1 VTRKPASADAGFFV
15 RAWDVLLPPPPPGQ
29 RHGRGFK
36 NNPHDQEFFMCSI
49 FGIFGL
55 QPGDDLQAL
64 RRQALDCSQ
73 RQRHRGPDWSG
84 VYVDDG
90 AILVHERLAIVDPAG
105 GSQPL
110 LSADGHL
117 ALAVNG
123 EIYNHR
129 ELKQQLTQPYAF
141 QTGSDCEVINA
152 LYREDAPAAL
162 LNRLNGIFAFALWDK
177 ATGRVLIARDPMG
190 VCPLYWGHDQQ
201 GRLRVASEMKSLADS
216 CADVAQF
223 PPGHYY
229 DSVSGELLQYYR
241 KPWRDYAAVQGVQVS
256 KQELREAFE
265 RAVHR
270 QLMTDVPYGVLLSG
284 GLDSSLVA
292 AVAARFARKRIEDND
307 EAEAWWPRLH
317 SFAIGLKGSPDL
329 AAAAIAAESLGTVHH
344 GFEYTFEEGLD
355 ALPEVIRHIETYD
368 VTTIRASTP
377 MFLLARRIK
386 AMGVK
391 MVLSGEGSDE
401 IFGGYLYFHKAP
413 NAREF
418 HEELIRKLD
427 ALYNY
432 DCLRANKS
440 MMAWGV
446 EPRVPFLD
454 VEFLDVAMR
463 MDAQY
468 KMIDKTSGGATRMEK
483 GVLREAFEGYLPDS
497 ILWRQKEQFS
507 DGVGYG
513 WIDGLKAHAEAQVSD
528 RELAAADKRFPVN
541 PPQTKEAYYYRTLF
555 ERVFPTPAAAET
567 VPGGKSIACSSPAA
581 IAWDASF
588 ANAAD
593 PSGRAVAGV
602 HAQALGA

>member
-1 VTRKPASADAGFFV
+1 
-15 RAWDVLLPPPPPGQ
+15 
-29 RHGRGFK
+29 
-36 NNPHDQEFFMCSI
+36 MCSI
-49 FGIFGL
+49 LGIFGL
-55 QPGDDLQAL
+55 QPGDDAQAL
-64 RRQALDCSQ
+64 RRRALELSQ

-84 VYVDDG
+84 VHLDDDV
-90 AILVHERLAIVDPAG
+90 ILVHERLAIVDPAG

-110 LSADGHL
+110 HSADGEL

-129 ELKQQLTQPYAF
+129 ELEQQLRQPYAF
-141 QTGSDCEVINA
+141 QTASDCEVISA
-152 LYREDAPAAL
+152 LYRERDDTAAW
-162 LNRLNGIFAFALWDK
+162 LNELNGIFAFALWD
-177 ATGRVLIARDPMG
+177 AGRKRYLIARDPIG
-190 VCPLYWGHDQQ
+190 VCPLYWGHDRD
-201 GRLRVASEMKSLADS
+201 GRLCVASEMKALCDV

-229 DSVSGELLQYYR
+229 DSASGELVRYYI
-241 KPWRDYAAVQGVQVS
+241 KAWRDYDATQGVAVDR
-256 KQELREAFE
+256 QELREAFE

-270 QLMTDVPYGVLLSG
+270 QMMSDVPYGVLLSG

-292 AVAARFARKRIEDND
+292 AVAARYARRRIEDD
-307 EAEAWWPRLH
+307 DASEAWWPRLH
-317 SFAIGLKGSPDL
+317 SFAIGLDGSPDL
-329 AAAAIAAESLGTVHH
+329 AAAEIAAKALGTVHH
-344 GFEYTFEEGLD
+344 GFTYAFEEGLD

-418 HEELIRKLD
+418 HEETVRKID
-427 ALYNY
+427 ALHNY

-454 VEFLDVAMR
+454 VEFMDVAMR
-463 MDAQY
+463 MDARH
-468 KMIDKTSGGATRMEK
+468 KMAGIGPDGVRRIEK
-483 GVLREAFEGYLPDS
+483 SILREAFDGYLPES

-513 WIDGLKAHAEAQVSD
+513 WIDGLKAHAQAQVSD
-528 RELAAADKRFPVN
+528 RVFAAAASRFPVN
-541 PPQTKEAYYYRTLF
+541 PPQTKEAYLYRHIF
-555 ERVFPTPAAAET
+555 EQFFPSAACAET

-581 IAWDASF
+581 IAWDAAF
-588 ANAAD
+588 ATMAD

-602 HAQALGA
+602 HQAALG

>member
-1 VTRKPASADAGFFV
+1 
-15 RAWDVLLPPPPPGQ
+15 
-29 RHGRGFK
+29 
-36 NNPHDQEFFMCSI
+36 MCSI
-49 FGIFGL
+49 LGVFDLRPGADL
-55 QPGDDLQAL
+55 QPLRPLAL
-64 RRQALDCSQ
+64 SLSA

-84 VYVDDG
+84 VHVD
-90 AILVHERLAIVDPAG
+90 ANALLVHERLAIVDPAG
-105 GSQPL
+105 GAQPIH
-110 LSADGHL
+110 SADGAL

-129 ELKQQLTQPYAF
+129 ELERRLAKPYAF

-152 LYREDAPAAL
+152 LYRDGEAPETWL
-162 LNRLNGIFAFALWDK
+162 GRLNGIFAFALWDADAK
-177 ATGRVLIARDPMG
+177 RVLIARDHMG
-190 VCPLYWGHDQQ
+190 ICPLYWGHDAD
-201 GRLRVASEMKSLADS
+201 GRLWVASEMKSLVRVCD
-216 CADVAQF
+216 DVAAF
-223 PPGHYY
+223 PPGHVY
-229 DSVSGELLQYYR
+229 DSTTGELIHWYKR
-241 KPWRDYAAVQGVQVS
+241 AWRDYDAVQGVAAD
-256 KQELREAFE
+256 KAELREAFE

-270 QLMTDVPYGVLLSG
+270 QMMSDVPYGVLLSG

-292 AVAARFARKRIEDND
+292 ACAAKFARKRVEDD
-307 EAEAWWPRLH
+307 DKGEAWWPRLH
-317 SFAIGLKGSPDL
+317 SFAIGLDGSPDL
-329 AAAAIAAESLGTVHH
+329 AAAQIAADALGTVHH
-344 GFEYTFEEGLD
+344 GFTYSFAEGLD

-454 VEFLDVAMR
+454 REFLDVAMR
-463 MDAQY
+463 IDAKYKMVDKTRSDAQ
-468 KMIDKTSGGATRMEK
+468 RMEK
-483 GVLREAFEGYLPDS
+483 GILRQAFDGHLPES

-528 RELAAADKRFPVN
+528 ADFAAAAQRFPIN
-541 PPQTKEAYYYRTLF
+541 PPQTKEAYFYRRLF
-555 ERVFPTPAAAET
+555 EEQFPGDACAET

-588 ANAAD
+588 ATMAD

-602 HAQALGA
+602 HEQALAG

>member
-1 VTRKPASADAGFFV
+1 
-15 RAWDVLLPPPPPGQ
+15 
-29 RHGRGFK
+29 
-36 NNPHDQEFFMCSI
+36 MCSI

-64 RRQALDCSQ
+64 RRQALEQSQ

-84 VYVDDG
+84 VYVDER

-110 LSADGHL
+110 LSEDGAL

-129 ELKQQLTQPYAF
+129 ELKQELARPYAF

-152 LYREDAPAAL
+152 LYREDTPASF

-177 ATGRVLIARDPMG
+177 AAGRVIIARDPIG
-190 VCPLYWGHDQQ
+190 VVPLYWGHDKQ
-201 GRLRVASEMKSLADS
+201 GRLCVASEMKSLADT

-223 PPGHYY
+223 PPGHWY
-229 DSVSGELLQYYR
+229 DSATGELSKYYER
-241 KPWRDYAAVQGVQVS
+241 PWRDYDAVQGVEVS
-256 KQELREAFE
+256 SQELREAFE
-265 RAVHR
+265 AAVHR

-292 AVAARFARKRIEDND
+292 AVAARYARHRIEDGD
-307 EAEAWWPRLH
+307 RSEAWWPRLH
-317 SFAIGLKGSPDL
+317 SFAIGLAGSPDL
-329 AAAAIAAESLGTVHH
+329 AAAKIAADMLGTVHH

-418 HEELIRKLD
+418 HEELVRKLD
-427 ALYNY
+427 ALNSY

-454 VEFLDVAMR
+454 RAFLDVAMR
-463 MDAQY
+463 MDASH
-468 KMIDKTSGGATRMEK
+468 KMVDKASGRIEK
-483 GVLREAFEGYLPDS
+483 AVLREAFEGYLPKE

-528 RELAAADKRFPVN
+528 RELAAADKRFPYN
-541 PPQTKEAYYYRTLF
+541 PPQTKEAYHYRSLF
-555 ERVFPTPAAAET
+555 EQFYPTPAAAET

-588 ANAAD
+588 ATMAD

-602 HAQALGA
+602 HEQALAG

>member
-1 VTRKPASADAGFFV
+1 
-15 RAWDVLLPPPPPGQ
+15 
-29 RHGRGFK
+29 
-36 NNPHDQEFFMCSI
+36 MCSI

-55 QPGDDLQAL
+55 QPGDDVAAL
-64 RRQALDCSQ
+64 RRQSLELSQ

-84 VYVDDG
+84 IHHDAG

-110 LSADGHL
+110 RSADGSQV
-117 ALAVNG
+117 LAVNG

-129 ELKQQLTQPYAF
+129 ELKAELRGDYAF

-152 LYREDAPAAL
+152 LYREDAPASF
-162 LNRLNGIFAFALWDK
+162 LNRLNGIFAFALWD
-177 ATGRVLIARDPMG
+177 AARRRVLIARDPIG
-190 VCPLYWGHDQQ
+190 VVPLYWGHDRE
-201 GRLRVASEMKSLADS
+201 GRLCAASEMKALAPV

-223 PPGHYY
+223 PPGHWYEWSIDDDGRARGGLHRYY
-229 DSVSGELLQYYR
+229 ER
-241 KPWRDYAAVQGVQVS
+241 PWRDYAAVEGVQVPA
-256 KQELREAFE
+256 QELRDAFE
-265 RAVHR
+265 AAVHR

-292 AVAARFARKRIEDND
+292 AVAARYARRRIEDD
-307 EAEAWWPRLH
+307 DASEAWWPRLH
-317 SFAIGLKGSPDL
+317 SFAIGLEGSPDL
-329 AAAAIAAESLGTVHH
+329 AAAEVAAKMLGTVHH
-344 GFEYTFEEGLD
+344 GFTYTLQEGLD
-355 ALPEVIRHIETYD
+355 ALPDVVRHIETYD

-377 MFLLARRIK
+377 MYLLARRIK

-413 NAREF
+413 DARQF
-418 HEELIRKLD
+418 HEELVRKLD
-427 ALYNY
+427 ALHNY

-454 VEFLDVAMR
+454 REFLDVAMR
-463 MDAQY
+463 MDAAH
-468 KMIDKTSGGATRMEK
+468 KMVRRGDAGPQRMEK
-483 GVLREAFEGYLPDS
+483 GVLREAFDGYLPDA

-513 WIDGLKAHAEAQVSD
+513 WIDGLKAHADSLVSD
-528 RELAAADKRFPVN
+528 RELAAADRRFPVN
-541 PPQTKEAYYYRTLF
+541 PPQTKEAYHYRTLF
-555 ERVFPTPAAAET
+555 EQCYPGAACAET

-588 ANAAD
+588 AAMAD

-602 HAQALGA
+602 HAQALGAP

>member
-1 VTRKPASADAGFFV
+1 
-15 RAWDVLLPPPPPGQ
+15 
-29 RHGRGFK
+29 
-36 NNPHDQEFFMCSI
+36 MCSI
-49 FGIFGL
+49 LGIFGL
-55 QPGDDLQAL
+55 QTGDDLPAL
-64 RRQALDCSQ
+64 RRQALELSQ

-84 VYVDDG
+84 VHADEG

-110 LSADGHL
+110 KSADGRL
-117 ALAVNG
+117 VLAVNG

-129 ELKQQLTQPYAF
+129 ELKKELRHGYDF

-152 LYREDAPAAL
+152 LYLEDVFDQGGPENF
-162 LNRLNGIFAFALWDK
+162 LNRLNGIFAFALWDRDQQ
-177 ATGRVLIARDPMG
+177 RVLIARDPIG
-190 VCPLYWGHDQQ
+190 VCPLYWGHDRE
-201 GRLRVASEMKSLADS
+201 GRLCVASEMKAIASL

-229 DSVSGELLQYYR
+229 DSTTRSLIKYYE
-241 KPWRDYAAVQGVQVS
+241 KPWRDYAATEGVQIS
-256 KQELREAFE
+256 AQELREAFE

-292 AVAARFARKRIEDND
+292 ACAARFARKRVEDD
-307 EAEAWWPRLH
+307 DVSEAWWPRLH
-317 SFAIGLKGSPDL
+317 SFAIGLEGSPDL
-329 AAAAIAAESLGTVHH
+329 AAAQIAADALGTVHH
-344 GFEYTFEEGLD
+344 GFKYTFEEGLD

-377 MFLLARRIK
+377 MYLLARRIK

-418 HEELIRKLD
+418 HEELVRKLD

-454 VEFLDVAMR
+454 VKFLDVAMK
-463 MDAQY
+463 MDARA
-468 KMIDKTSGGATRMEK
+468 KMVDKQNGRIEK
-483 GVLREAFEGYLPDS
+483 TVLREAFDGYLPES

-513 WIDGLKAHAEAQVSD
+513 WIDGLKAHAEKQVSD
-528 RELAAADKRFPVN
+528 RELAAADKRFPIN
-541 PPQTKEAYYYRTLF
+541 PPLTKEAYFYRSLF
-555 ERVFPTPAAAET
+555 EKVFPSPAAAET

-602 HAQALGA
+602 HNAAL

>member
-1 VTRKPASADAGFFV
+1 
-15 RAWDVLLPPPPPGQ
+15 
-29 RHGRGFK
+29 
-36 NNPHDQEFFMCSI
+36 MCSI
-49 FGIFGL
+49 LGVFDFR
-55 QPGDDLQAL
+55 PGADLSPLRPLAL
-64 RRQALDCSQ
+64 SLSAQ
-73 RQRHRGPDWSG
+73 QRHRGPDWSG
-84 VYVDDG
+84 VHVDPA

-110 LSADGHL
+110 RSEDGGL
-117 ALAVNG
+117 ILAVNG

-129 ELKQQLTQPYAF
+129 ELEKQLTKPYSF

-152 LYREDAPAAL
+152 LYRSEEDVSTW
-162 LNRLNGIFAFALWDK
+162 LNALNGIFAFALWDRAK
-177 ATGRVLIARDPMG
+177 QRYLIARDPMG
-190 VCPLYWGHDQQ
+190 VCPLYWGHDSD
-201 GRLRVASEMKSLADS
+201 GRLCVASEMKALADI

-229 DSVSGELLQYYR
+229 DSALEGAGTQADGGPGPALRRYYV
-241 KPWRDYAAVQGVQVS
+241 KPWRDYAATQDVEVA

-292 AVAARFARKRIEDND
+292 AVAARYARHRVEEDD
-307 EAEAWWPRLH
+307 KAEAWWPRLH
-317 SFAIGLKGSPDL
+317 SFAIGLEGSPDL
-329 AAAAIAAESLGTVHH
+329 AAAEIAAKALGTVHH
-344 GFEYTFEEGLD
+344 GFTYTFEEGLD

-401 IFGGYLYFHKAP
+401 VFGGYLYFHKAP

-418 HEELIRKLD
+418 HEETIRKLD

-463 MDAQY
+463 MDARF
-468 KMIDKTSGGATRMEK
+468 KMAGTGADGRRRIEK
-483 GVLREAFEGYLPDS
+483 AILREAFEGYLPKE

-513 WIDGLKAHAEAQVSD
+513 WIDGL
-528 RELAAADKRFPVN
+528 
-541 PPQTKEAYYYRTLF
+541 
-555 ERVFPTPAAAET
+555 
-567 VPGGKSIACSSPAA
+567 
-581 IAWDASF
+581 
-588 ANAAD
+588 
-593 PSGRAVAGV
+593 
-602 HAQALGA
+602 

>member
-1 VTRKPASADAGFFV
+1 
-15 RAWDVLLPPPPPGQ
+15 
-29 RHGRGFK
+29 
-36 NNPHDQEFFMCSI
+36 MCSI
-49 FGIFGL
+49 LGIFGL
-55 QPGDDLQAL
+55 QPGDDVQAL
-64 RRQALDCSQ
+64 RRRALELSQ

-84 VYVDDG
+84 VHLDDG

-110 LSADGHL
+110 RSADGEL

-129 ELKQQLTQPYAF
+129 ELEQSLATGYAF

-152 LYREDAPAAL
+152 LYRERDDVAQW
-162 LNRLNGIFAFALWDK
+162 LNALNGIFAFALWDR
-177 ATGRVLIARDPMG
+177 ARDRFVIARDAIG
-190 VCPLYWGHDQQ
+190 VCPLYWGHDRD
-201 GRLRVASEMKSLADS
+201 GRLCVASEMKALADT

-229 DSVSGELLQYYR
+229 DSEVGELVRWYER
-241 KPWRDYAAVQGVQVS
+241 PWREHAVTHGVEVS

-270 QLMTDVPYGVLLSG
+270 QLMSDVPYGVLLSG

-307 EAEAWWPRLH
+307 ATEAWWPRLH
-317 SFAIGLKGSPDL
+317 SFAIGLEGSPDL
-329 AAAAIAAESLGTVHH
+329 AAAEVAAKALGTVHH
-344 GFEYTFEEGLD
+344 GFTYSFEEGLD

-401 IFGGYLYFHKAP
+401 VFGGYLYFHKAP
-413 NAREF
+413 DAREF
-418 HEELIRKLD
+418 HAETVRKLD

-463 MDAQY
+463 MDAAH
-468 KMIDKTSGGATRMEK
+468 KMVKPGPSGRPIEK
-483 GVLREAFEGYLPDS
+483 AILREAFEGYLPDE

-528 RELAAADKRFPVN
+528 RVFAAAASRFPVN
-541 PPQTKEAYYYRTLF
+541 PPQTKEAYLYRHIF
-555 ERVFPTPAAAET
+555 EQFFAGVACAQT

-581 IAWDASF
+581 IAWDAAF
-588 ANAAD
+588 AKMAD

-602 HAQALGA
+602 HEAAL

>member
-1 VTRKPASADAGFFV
+1 
-15 RAWDVLLPPPPPGQ
+15 
-29 RHGRGFK
+29 
-36 NNPHDQEFFMCSI
+36 MCSI
-49 FGIFGL
+49 LGIFGL
-55 QPGDDLQAL
+55 QAGDDVGAL
-64 RRQALDCSQ
+64 RRQALELSQ

-84 VYVDDG
+84 VYVDDR

-110 LSADGHL
+110 RSGDGDL
-117 ALAVNG
+117 VLAVNG

-129 ELKQQLTQPYAF
+129 ELKKQLAEPYAF

-152 LYREDAPAAL
+152 LYREDHSPGDW
-162 LNRLNGIFAFALWDK
+162 LNRLNGIFAFALWDR
-177 ATGRVLIARDPMG
+177 AGQRYLIARDPMG
-190 VCPLYWGHDQQ
+190 VCPLYWGHDAN
-201 GRLRVASEMKSLADS
+201 GRLCVASEMKALADI

-229 DSVSGELLQYYR
+229 DSLSGTLMRYYI
-241 KPWRDYAAVQGVQVS
+241 KPWRDYDATQGVEVS

-292 AVAARFARKRIEDND
+292 ACAARFASHRVEDD
-307 EAEAWWPRLH
+307 DRSEAWWPRLH
-317 SFAIGLKGSPDL
+317 SFAIGLEGSPDL
-329 AAAAIAAESLGTVHH
+329 AAAEIAAEALGTVHH
-344 GFEYTFEEGLD
+344 GFKYTFDEGLD
-355 ALPEVIRHIETYD
+355 ALPEVIRHIETFD

-377 MFLLARRIK
+377 MYLLARRIK

-391 MVLSGEGSDE
+391 MVLSGEGADE

-418 HEELIRKLD
+418 HEETVRKLD

-463 MDAQY
+463 MDAQA
-468 KMIDKTSGGATRMEK
+468 KMAGAAGAGRIEK
-483 GVLREAFEGYLPDS
+483 AVLREAFEGYLPDA

-513 WIDGLKAHAEAQVSD
+513 WIDGLKAHAEAHVGD
-528 RELAAADKRFPVN
+528 REFAAAANRFPIN
-541 PPQTKEAYYYRTLF
+541 PPQTKEAYLYRRIF
-555 ERVFPTPAAAET
+555 ERCFPGAACAAT
-567 VPGGKSIACSSPAA
+567 VPGGKSIACSSSAA

-602 HAQALGA
+602 HLAALG

>member
-1 VTRKPASADAGFFV
+1 
-15 RAWDVLLPPPPPGQ
+15 
-29 RHGRGFK
+29 
-36 NNPHDQEFFMCSI
+36 MCSI

-55 QPGDDLQAL
+55 QSGDDLQGL
-64 RRQALDCSQ
+64 RRQALELSQ

-84 VYVDDG
+84 VYIDEG

-110 LSADGHL
+110 RSADGEL

-129 ELKQQLTQPYAF
+129 ELKKELKQPHQF
-141 QTGSDCEVINA
+141 LTGSDCEVINA
-152 LYREDAPAAL
+152 LYREDEPVSF

-177 ATGRVLIARDPMG
+177 VAGRALIARDPMG
-190 VCPLYWGHDQQ
+190 VCPLYWGHDRE
-201 GRLRVASEMKSLADS
+201 GRLCVASEMKAISGL

-229 DSVSGELLQYYR
+229 DSVSGELVKYYQR
-241 KPWRDYAAVQGVQVS
+241 PWRDYDAVTGVQVD

-284 GLDSSLVA
+284 GLDSSLVT
-292 AVAARFARKRIEDND
+292 AVAARYARHRIEEDD
-307 EAEAWWPRLH
+307 KSEAWWPRLH

-329 AAAAIAAESLGTVHH
+329 AAAEVAAKALDTVHH

-377 MFLLARRIK
+377 MYLLARRIK

-413 NAREF
+413 NGREF
-418 HEELIRKLD
+418 HEELVRKLD

-454 VEFLDVAMR
+454 VEFMEVAMK
-463 MDAQY
+463 MDAKY
-468 KMIDKTSGGATRMEK
+468 KMIDKSSKGHERMEK
-483 GVLREAFEGYLPDS
+483 GILRAAFEGYLPDS

-513 WIDGLKAHAEAQVSD
+513 WIDGLKAHAEARVSD
-528 RELAAADKRFPVN
+528 RELGAASKRFPIN
-541 PPQTKEAYYYRTLF
+541 SPLTKEAYYYRSLF
-555 ERVFPTPAAAET
+555 EEFYPGPAAAET

-593 PSGRAVAGV
+593 PSGRAIAGV
-602 HAQALGA
+602 HNAAL

>member
-1 VTRKPASADAGFFV
+1 
-15 RAWDVLLPPPPPGQ
+15 
-29 RHGRGFK
+29 
-36 NNPHDQEFFMCSI
+36 MCSI
-49 FGIFGL
+49 LGVFDLRPDADLVGL
-55 QPGDDLQAL
+55 RAL
-64 RRQALDCSQ
+64 ALACSA

-84 VYVDDG
+84 VH
-90 AILVHERLAIVDPAG
+90 AESQALLVHERLAIVDPAG

-110 LSADGHL
+110 YSGDGAL
-117 ALAVNG
+117 VLAVNG
-123 EIYNHR
+123 ELYNHR
-129 ELKQQLTQPYAF
+129 DLENGLDQAYAF

-152 LYREDAPAAL
+152 LYRQGPDAIGDW
-162 LNRLNGIFAFALWDK
+162 LNAINGIFAFALWDAQRK
-177 ATGRVLIARDPMG
+177 RVVVARDPIG
-190 VCPLYWGHDQQ
+190 VCPLYWGHDAQ
-201 GRLRVASEMKSLADS
+201 GRLWVASEMKAIADV

-229 DSVSGELLQYYR
+229 DSAAGDAPVRYYD
-241 KPWRDYAAVQGVQVS
+241 PQWRDYSATDGVAVSPQA
-256 KQELREAFE
+256 LREAFE
-265 RAVHR
+265 AAVHR
-270 QLMTDVPYGVLLSG
+270 QLMSDVPYGVLLSG

-292 AVAARFARKRIEDND
+292 ACAARFARKRIEDND
-307 EAEAWWPRLH
+307 TTEAWWPRLH
-317 SFAIGLKGSPDL
+317 SFAIGLEGSPDL
-329 AAAAIAAESLGTVHH
+329 AAAEVAAKALGTVHH
-344 GFEYTFEEGLD
+344 GFTYTFAEGLD

-401 IFGGYLYFHKAP
+401 VFGGYLYFHKAP
-413 NAREF
+413 DAREF
-418 HEELIRKLD
+418 HAETVRKLD
-427 ALYNY
+427 ALHNY

-454 VEFLDVAMR
+454 VAFLDAAMG
-463 MDAQY
+463 MDAAH
-468 KMIDKTSGGATRMEK
+468 KMVRAGPHGGRPIEK
-483 GVLREAFEGYLPDS
+483 AVLREAFDGYLPDE

-513 WIDGLKAHAEAQVSD
+513 WNDGLKAHAARHVSD
-528 RELAAADKRFPVN
+528 AELVDAETRFPIN
-541 PPQTKEAYYYRTLF
+541 PPQTKEAYYYRSLF
-555 ERVFPTPAAAET
+555 EQFFPGDACART

-581 IAWDASF
+581 IAWDAAF

-602 HAQALGA
+602 HAAAL

>member
-1 VTRKPASADAGFFV
+1 
-15 RAWDVLLPPPPPGQ
+15 
-29 RHGRGFK
+29 
-36 NNPHDQEFFMCSI
+36 MCSI
-49 FGIFGL
+49 LGLFDL
-55 QPGDDLQAL
+55 QPGDDLPRL
-64 RRQALDCSQ
+64 RRHALELSQ

-84 VYVDDG
+84 VHADDG

-110 LSADGHL
+110 RSSDGAL
-117 ALAVNG
+117 VLAVNG

-129 ELKQQLTQPYAF
+129 ELEQGLSMPYAF

-152 LYREDAPAAL
+152 LYAQHRDDDPAAWL
-162 LNRLNGIFAFALWDK
+162 DRLNGIFAFALWDR
-177 ATGRVLIARDPMG
+177 ARGRYLIARDPMG
-190 VCPLYWGHDQQ
+190 VVPLYWGHDGS
-201 GRLRVASEMKSLADS
+201 GRRWVASEMKALVGT
-216 CADVAQF
+216 CGDVAPF
-223 PPGHYY
+223 PPGHVF
-229 DSVSGELLQYYR
+229 DSATGELRRWYTR
-241 KPWRDYAAVQGVQVS
+241 DWREYDAVQGVAVTPAD
-256 KQELREAFE
+256 LREAFE

-270 QLMTDVPYGVLLSG
+270 QMMSDVPYGVLLSG

-292 AVAARFARKRIEDND
+292 AVAARYARRRIEDND
-307 EAEAWWPRLH
+307 NSEAWWPRLH
-317 SFAIGLKGSPDL
+317 SFAIGLEGSPDL
-329 AAAAIAAESLGTVHH
+329 AAAEVAAEALGTVHH
-344 GFEYTFEEGLD
+344 GFTYTFEEGVD
-355 ALPEVIRHIETYD
+355 ALPDVIRHIETYD

-418 HEELIRKLD
+418 HDELVRKLD
-427 ALYNY
+427 ALHFY

-463 MDAQY
+463 MDAQA
-468 KMIDKTSGGATRMEK
+468 KMAGVDAAGRRRIEK
-483 GVLREAFEGYLPDS
+483 AVLREAFEGYLPES

-513 WIDGLKAHAEAQVSD
+513 WIDGLKAHAAEHVTD
-528 RELAAADKRFPVN
+528 REFAAATSRFPVN
-541 PPQTKEAYYYRTLF
+541 PPQTKEAYFYRRIF
-555 ERVFPTPAAAET
+555 ERSFPGEACAQT

-581 IAWDASF
+581 IAWDAAF

-602 HAQALGA
+602 HQAALA